1 MRLRTFTDF
10 GLTAL
15 TTAGFLSLQVPLAHA
30 EPAEVP
36 APAAE
41 GATGEDSAA
50 TETAPEAGAEDAP
63 VQEGA
68 SEGEG
73 EAATEDGAPAGAGDE
88 AATTEEATDA
98 RAAGDDAAA
107 AEEGAGQEAAEEAP
121 AAEEAAAEEET
132 AEEET
137 AEEEAADDAGDE
149 AGDDALLSAEVDS
162 DFDLD
167 DDKPKRNGKVL
178 LIAGGSAMAAGL
190 ILGGVAVPLTR
201 CEIESETCFEG
212 EQRVLF
218 VASAVSLGALGA
230 ILMTAGGVSMAR
242 AKRADKKAQAMF
254 APMLTPTSA
263 GFGAFGRF

>member
-63 VQEGA
+63 AQAGA

-98 RAAGDDAAA
+98 QAAGDDAAA

-121 AAEEAAAEEET
+121 AAEEAAAEEE
-132 AEEET
+132 A
-137 AEEEAADDAGDE
+137 AEEEAADDAGDEAGDE